1 MPTRQPSVQFVPPPP
16 SFAPPAVAPTSFHNI
31 VRLRYLASAPIRV
44 DGPVSGRAYSFSK
57 EQPNQAV
64 DARDAEPLLRTRFFQ
79 RVF

>member
-1 MPTRQPSVQFVPPPP
+1 
-16 SFAPPAVAPTSFHNI
+16 